1 MIFIFNSLQSQCYQ
15 YNDTIEDWVEK
26 SKLGLKR
33 PGAASVFINE
43 NPKVAIIISFRNK
56 LIEIRIQIS
65 TS

>member
-1 MIFIFNSLQSQCYQ
+1 MIFISCYLQSQCYQ

-43 NPKVAIIISFRNK
+43 DQKVAIIIK
-56 LIEIRIQIS
+56 L
-65 TS
+65 